1 MNCDVKYSFCKWIAL
16 SGWENPGSFSR
27 SKNWS
32 SFWPLYLSLIISCSV
47 FVFPRKTNVEEGGGG
62 GRLGQD
68 LAVFLKLFLVLGKE
82 ISREGDEGGRWPPAR
97 WQCIPAGKHKIA
109 IFATPHWLF
118 DHDKPGQRMTDPVA
132 CDGQSSWWLRFRIR
146 TWAALRN
153 PGSADPCIAKNN
165 PCSVIN

>member
-1 MNCDVKYSFCKWIAL
+1 MDRAVRLRKSGKLFPQQKLKQLLASISL
-16 SGWENPGSFSR
+16 SDNQLLCLRFSAKDECGGGW
-27 SKNWS
+27 
-32 SFWPLYLSLIISCSV
+32 
-47 FVFPRKTNVEEGGGG
+47 GG

-82 ISREGDEGGRWPPAR
+82 ILREGEEGGRWPPAR
-97 WQCIPAGKHKIA
+97 WQCIPAGKHKSA
-109 IFATPHWLF
+109 ILATPHWLF

-132 CDGQSSWWLRFRIR
+132 CDGQSSCWLRFRIR